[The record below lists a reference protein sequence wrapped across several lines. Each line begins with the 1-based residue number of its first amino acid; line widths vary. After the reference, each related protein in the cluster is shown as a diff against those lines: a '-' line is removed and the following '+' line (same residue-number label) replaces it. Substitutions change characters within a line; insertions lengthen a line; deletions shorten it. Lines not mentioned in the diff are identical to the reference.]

1 MEEKMNNRLDYDIKQ
16 KYAYEIN
23 RIAEKLA
30 QIEEGRIYG
39 YPNGSQMDGSLETN
53 VKQLRKMIAGLLLK
67 IQNGE
72 DGAEEEIAQLFTK

>member
-1 MEEKMNNRLDYDIKQ
+1 MNNRLDYDIKQ

-23 RIAEKLA
+23 RIVEKLT
-30 QIEEGRIYG
+30 QIEESRIYG
-39 YPNGSQMDGSLETN
+39 YPNGSQMDGNLETN
-53 VKQLRKMIAGLLLK
+53 VKQLRKMIASLLLK